1 MILTVTLNAALD
13 ITHHLDRLRPHGSN
27 RVRAVAERAGG
38 KGVNVSR
45 VLRALGHPTVVTGL
59 VGGLTGRAIRAE
71 LAAAGLTD
79 RMLTVPGESRR
90 TVAVVEESVGDTTIL
105 LEPGP
110 VVGAEEWEHF
120 VHHLDTL
127 LPDATA
133 VVLSGSLP
141 RGVPRDA
148 YARLLRRAH
157 AHGVPAVLDADGAAL
172 RAALPSGPALIKP
185 NADEL
190 AAATGRTD
198 PVAAARALQAAG
210 AGAVV
215 ASLGADGLIA
225 VTPHGSWRARAPER
239 LAGNPTGAGDAAV
252 AALTLGLVTGTP
264 WPDRLA
270 EAVALSAAA
279 VVAPLAGDFDPAVH
293 RALRPGVDV
302 RPFAPFAPFAAEEPD
317 PCP

>member
-13 ITHHLDRLRPHGSN
+13 ITHHLDRLRPHGAN
-27 RVRAVAERAGG
+27 RVRTVAERAGG
-38 KGVNVSR
+38 KGVNVAR
-45 VLRALGHPTVVTGL
+45 VLHALGHPTVVTGL

-71 LAAAGLTD
+71 LAAAGLAD
-79 RMLTVPGESRR
+79 RMLTIAGESRR

-110 VVGAEEWEHF
+110 VVGAEEWARF
-120 VHHLDTL
+120 LDHLDAL
-127 LPDATA
+127 LPDAAA
-133 VVLSGSLP
+133 VVLAGSLP
-141 RGVPRDA
+141 RGVPEDA
-148 YARLLRRAH
+148 YAHLLRLAH
-157 AHGVPAVLDADGAAL
+157 ARDVPAVLDADGAAL
-172 RAALPSGPALIKP
+172 RMALPAGPALIKP

-190 AAATGRTD
+190 AAVTRLAD
-198 PVAAARALQAAG
+198 PVAAARALHTAG

-225 VTPHGSWRARAPER
+225 VTAQGGWQARPPER

-252 AALTLGLVTGTP
+252 AALTLGLVTGEP
-264 WPDRLA
+264 WPDRLT

-279 VVAPLAGDFDPAVH
+279 VAAPIAGDFDPAVH
-293 RALRPGVDV
+293 QALQTRVDV
-302 RPFAPFAPFAAEEPD
+302 RPFATEELK